1 MSEYFRKYIKKEN
14 YANHFSTNIKYKT
27 SFRNCILEAF
37 KRRNWKETDGDD
49 WDIMWAEKEWIHE
62 VMDHIHLQPHQ
73 KINHFRNHYELTRKD
88 LMIKNLKKQKRTL
101 EKEGKIDEA
110 NAYNFFPL
118 TYHLP
123 SEYPIFN
130 EEFKKQGDNKTAW
143 IMKPIGK
150 SQGRG
155 IFLFNKIQ
163 QISQWKNQVKFNP
176 ENPSAESYIVQRYIA
191 DPLLIGGKKF
201 DTRIYLLCTSYSPLT
216 LYLYRTGFARF
227 THHRYDNEDITN
239 TYVHLTNVAIQKT
252 SDNYDEKLGGK
263 WDLQKLKLFLMTKY
277 GQDKVQECFYNVQ
290 QLMIKSLLAVQK
302 IIINDKHCF
311 ELYGFD
317 ILFDSQLKPW
327 LLEVNASPSMTS
339 NTPID
344 FELKCGLL
352 DDVFTIIDVEK
363 ILTGNEEQI
372 GGFDLIYK
380 GGPIKNNYNCSSI
393 SFLGTF
399 NNRKLQLKKLAKA
412 CALKL
417 AHANEDNQVKSSE
430 GTKKDKEEKEKQM
443 RSSSKSSQIAQ
454 QVFFELIAELKQS
467 EQSCNPIKRS
477 DEYQE
482 KLYGSTDI
490 NEQTK
495 YNTEDA
501 FIKYSTKIENINL
514 TIKRGIPIF
523 KLEQSL
529 NNSSFSPNVKIE
541 SASNHQN
548 HYLAKDS
555 FRTLPKIAKNESYI
569 SDV

>member
-14 YANHFSTNIKYKT
+14 YANHFTNIKYKT

-62 VMDHIHLQPHQ
+62 VMDHIHLQSHQ

-88 LMIKNLKKQKRTL
+88 LMIKNLKKFKRTL
-101 EKEGKIDEA
+101 EKDGKIEEA
-110 NAYNFFPL
+110 NTYNFFPL

-252 SDNYDEKLGGK
+252 SENYDEKLGGK

-302 IIINDKHCF
+302 IILNDKHCF

-352 DDVFTIIDVEK
+352 DDVFTIIDLEK

-380 GGPIKNNYNCSSI
+380 GGPIKNNYNSSQI

-417 AHANEDNQVKSSE
+417 ANANEQNQIKSSE

-454 QVFFELIAELKQS
+454 NIN
-467 EQSCNPIKRS
+467 NPNKIVIQQKGVTNIKRN
-477 DEYQE
+477 
-482 KLYGSTDI
+482 STDLPMLMNKQNAI
-490 NEQTK
+490 RKMPLQ
-495 YNTEDA
+495 NTQQKQKMQIQQQKGDYQ
-501 FIKYSTKIENINL
+501 FSNQNKVIS
-514 TIKRGIPIF
+514 
-523 KLEQSL
+523 QL

-548 HYLAKDS
+548 NNIPKDS
-555 FRTLPKIAKNESYI
+555 FRTLPKIVKDESYI

>member
-1 MSEYFRKYIKKEN
+1 M
-14 YANHFSTNIKYKT
+14 FSSNIKYKT

-37 KRRNWKETDGDD
+37 KRRNWKEVDGDD

-88 LMIKNLKKQKRTL
+88 LMIKNLKKQRRML
-101 EKEGKIDEA
+101 EKEGKTDEA
-110 NAYNFFPL
+110 NSYNFFPL
-118 TYHLP
+118 TFHLP

-201 DTRIYLLCTSYSPLT
+201 DARIYLLCTSYSPLT

-277 GQDKVQECFYNVQ
+277 GQDKVQECFYNIQ

-317 ILFDSQLKPW
+317 ILFDSSLKPW

-352 DDVFTIIDVEK
+352 DDVFTIIDLEK

-380 GGPIKNNYNCSSI
+380 GGPIKSQYYSSSI

-399 NNRKLQLKKLAKA
+399 NNRKIQLKKLAKT
-412 CALKL
+412 CALRL
-417 AHANEDNQVKSSE
+417 NQTTTQLKSSE
-430 GTKKDKEEKEKQM
+430 GTKKDKDKDDKQM
-443 RSSSKSSQIAQ
+443 RSASKSSQINQ
-454 QVFFELIAELKQS
+454 NSNISNKITVQPKS
-467 EQSCNPIKRS
+467 NTNIKRT
-477 DEYQE
+477 
-482 KLYGSTDI
+482 STDLPI
-490 NEQTK
+490 LMNKQNTIRKEAHLNSQQKQTMSIQQK
-495 YNTEDA
+495 TE
-501 FIKYSTKIENINL
+501 
-514 TIKRGIPIF
+514 
-523 KLEQSL
+523 LELNQNKVLSQL
-529 NNSSFSPNVKIE
+529 NNTTFSPY
-541 SASNHQN
+541 QQD
-548 HYLAKDS
+548 DS
-555 FRTLPKIAKNESYI
+555 ITNNNRVIKNSFQTLPKIVKPESFI
-569 SDV
+569 SDT

>member
-14 YANHFSTNIKYKT
+14 YPNHFSNIKYKT

-62 VMDHIHLQPHQ
+62 VMDHIHLQSHQ

-88 LMIKNLKKQKRTL
+88 LMIKNLKKQRRML
-101 EKEGKIDEA
+101 EKEGKTDEA
-110 NAYNFFPL
+110 NSYNFFPL

-277 GQDKVQECFYNVQ
+277 GQDKVQECFYNIQ

-317 ILFDSQLKPW
+317 ILFDSSLKPW

-352 DDVFTIIDVEK
+352 DDVFTIIDLEK

-380 GGPIKNNYNCSSI
+380 GGPIKSQYYSSSF

-399 NNRKLQLKKLAKA
+399 NNRKIHLKKLAKT
-412 CALKL
+412 CALRL
-417 AHANEDNQVKSSE
+417 NQTTPQLKSSE
-430 GTKKDKEEKEKQM
+430 GTKKDKDKDKDDKQM
-443 RSSSKSSQIAQ
+443 RSASKSSQINQNSNIQSKIVAQ
-454 QVFFELIAELKQS
+454 PRGIT
-467 EQSCNPIKRS
+467 NIKRT
-477 DEYQE
+477 
-482 KLYGSTDI
+482 STDLPI
-490 NEQTK
+490 LMNKQNSIRKEGHLNSQQKQTISIQQK
-495 YNTEDA
+495 TE
-501 FIKYSTKIENINL
+501 
-514 TIKRGIPIF
+514 
-523 KLEQSL
+523 LEFNQNKVFSQL
-529 NNSSFSPNVKIE
+529 NNSALSPYQQDESVTNNNRVIKNSF
-541 SASNHQN
+541 Q
-548 HYLAKDS
+548 
-555 FRTLPKIAKNESYI
+555 TLPKIAKPESFI
-569 SDV
+569 QNA

>member
-14 YANHFSTNIKYKT
+14 YGNHYTNIKYKT

-37 KRRNWKETDGDD
+37 KRRNWRETDGDD

-88 LMIKNLKKQKRTL
+88 LMIKNLKKQKRAL

-155 IFLFNKIQ
+155 IFLFNKIS

-239 TYVHLTNVAIQKT
+239 AYVHLTNVAIQKN
-252 SDNYDEKLGGK
+252 SENYDEKLGGK

-290 QLMIKSLLAVQK
+290 QLMIKSLQAVQK

-352 DDVFTIIDVEK
+352 DDVFTIIDLER

-380 GGPIKNNYNCSSI
+380 GGPIKNSYIASSI
-393 SFLGTF
+393 SFLGTL

-412 CALKL
+412 CALKM
-417 AHANEDNQVKSSE
+417 AHGSDQQQLKSSE
-430 GTKKDKEEKEKQM
+430 GMKKDKEEKEKEKQM

-454 QVFFELIAELKQS
+454 NSNNSNKVVIQQKVVT
-467 EQSCNPIKRS
+467 NIKRNS
-477 DEYQE
+477 TDLPILMNKQNAIRKLALQNSQQKQKIQAPQQKGEYQMNNQN
-482 KLYGSTDI
+482 KVIS
-490 NEQTK
+490 Q
-495 YNTEDA
+495 
-501 FIKYSTKIENINL
+501 
-514 TIKRGIPIF
+514 
-523 KLEQSL
+523 L
-529 NNSSFSPNVKIE
+529 NNSSFSPNIKME
-541 SASNHQN
+541 STSSHQN
-548 HYLAKDS
+548 NQLPKDS
-555 FRTLPKIAKNESYI
+555 FRTLPKIVKDESYI

>member
-14 YANHFSTNIKYKT
+14 YPNHFSNIKYKT

-62 VMDHIHLQPHQ
+62 VMDHIHLQQHQ

-88 LMIKNLKKQKRTL
+88 LMIKNLKKQKRML

-110 NAYNFFPL
+110 NSYNFFPL
-118 TYHLP
+118 TFHLP

-201 DTRIYLLCTSYSPLT
+201 DARIYLLCTSYSPLT

-277 GQDKVQECFYNVQ
+277 GQEKVQECFYNIQ
-290 QLMIKSLLAVQK
+290 QLMIKSLQAVQK

-317 ILFDSQLKPW
+317 ILFDSSLKPW

-352 DDVFTIIDVEK
+352 DDVYTIIDLEK

-380 GGPIKNNYNCSSI
+380 GGPIKSQYYASQI

-399 NNRKLQLKKLAKA
+399 NNRKINLKKLAKTYA
-412 CALKL
+412 IRLS
-417 AHANEDNQVKSSE
+417 QMTPQQQIKSQE
-430 GTKKDKEEKEKQM
+430 GVKKDKDDKQI
-443 RSSSKSSQIAQ
+443 RSSSKSSQVHQNTNIQ
-454 QVFFELIAELKQS
+454 NKVVNQPKSIV
-467 EQSCNPIKRS
+467 NIKRT
-477 DEYQE
+477 
-482 KLYGSTDI
+482 STELPILMNKQNALRKDVNQQKQTI
-490 NEQTK
+490 SVLQKNE
-495 YNTEDA
+495 
-501 FIKYSTKIENINL
+501 
-514 TIKRGIPIF
+514 
-523 KLEQSL
+523 LEQNQNKIFSQL
-529 NNSSFSPNVKIE
+529 NNSAFSPYQ
-541 SASNHQN
+541 QN
-548 HYLAKDS
+548 DS
-555 FRTLPKIAKNESYI
+555 VTNYNRETKNSFQTLPKINKPESFI
-569 SDV
+569 SDT